1 MQCGAVE
8 AENSKPGADWCL
20 ITTNTCLEPPFTT
33 AGHPSQCP
41 ATGRVAD
48 VPGMAAGA
56 KTGQGLH
63 QTRALA
69 CVFRDPGT
77 PETVWSEAEQQHK
90 NLWLAP
96 PVSLPCA

>member
-41 ATGRVAD
+41 AQ
-48 VPGMAAGA
+48 AGWQMCLA
-56 KTGQGLH
+56 WLQGLH

-69 CVFRDPGT
+69 CVLRDPGT
-77 PETVWSEAEQQHK
+77 PETVWSEAEQQHE

>member
-41 ATGRVAD
+41 AQ
-48 VPGMAAGA
+48 AGWQMCLA
-56 KTGQGLH
+56 WLQGLKLGRDY
-63 QTRALA
+63 TR
-69 CVFRDPGT
+69 
-77 PETVWSEAEQQHK
+77 
-90 NLWLAP
+90 
-96 PVSLPCA
+96 PVL